1 MIMSDA
7 SISQG
12 ATIQLAQNTCKYH
25 EEIQSP
31 ALPLVP
37 GGHIAVITKGH
48 LPSGVCKEW
57 VWVPRHT
64 YSCQKSDSL

>member
-1 MIMSDA
+1 MMRGA
-7 SISQG
+7 STSQG
-12 ATIQLAQNTCKYH
+12 ATIQLAQNTCKYQ
-25 EEIQSP
+25 EETQSP

-48 LPSGVCKEW
+48 LSSRVCREW
-57 VWVPRHT
+57 VWVPQHI